1 MAEREL
7 RSFMIKRVSSMKN
20 EHPFC
25 SVIVLNYN
33 GKQHL
38 QDCLSSVEKQT
49 YKNFETILIDNASQD
64 DSIHFVRKNFPNV
77 KIVKNTQNSG
87 TAGGFNFGS
96 RYSNAEYL
104 LFLANDTEVE
114 SNLLEEMMKEIKKD
128 PSIAICSAKMLRFDE
143 RDKIDY
149 AGIKLDVYGFPYIIG
164 HKEKDEGQYDLVRDT
179 IATGTC
185 LLIKRKVFEEIG
197 GFDDE
202 YFTLSDE
209 VDLCWR
215 VKLAGYRSIINPRAK
230 LYHKAGATLKKTRR
244 DKLRYMSERNIFRML
259 LKNYSALTLI
269 KILPRYFVLL
279 LGEMLFYLAI
289 RKDSLVISIAK
300 AVLWN
305 VKHLKGTWHL
315 RRKIQKMRVVGDNV
329 IRKEMIKKSVKID
342 MLGEWRKGELA
353 I

>member
-1 MAEREL
+1 MAEGGL
-7 RSFMIKRVSSMKN
+7 GSFGTRRIRSMKN
-20 EHPFC
+20 EHPLC

-33 GKQHL
+33 GRQHL
-38 QDCLSSVEKQT
+38 QDCLSSLKNQT
-49 YKNFETILIDNASQD
+49 CKNFETILVDNASQD
-64 DSIHFVRKNFPNV
+64 DSVYFVRKNFPNV
-77 KIVKNTQNSG
+77 KIVRNRQNSG

-114 SNLLEEMMKEIKKD
+114 PNLFEEMMKEITKD
-128 PSIAICSAKMLRFDE
+128 PSIAICSAKMLRFFE

-149 AGIKLDVYGFPYIIG
+149 AGIKLDIYGFPYIIG
-164 HKEKDEGQYDLVRDT
+164 HKEKDDGQYNLVRDT

-185 LLIKRKVFEEIG
+185 LLIKRKVFEKIG

-202 YFTLSDE
+202 YFTFSDE

-215 VKLAGYRSIINPRAK
+215 AKLVGYRSIINPHAK

-244 DKLRYMSERNIFRML
+244 SRLRYMSERNIFRML
-259 LKNYSALTLI
+259 VKNYSALTLI
-269 KILPRYFVLL
+269 KVLPQYIVLL
-279 LGEMLFYLAI
+279 LGEVLFYLGIKRGDMALAI
-289 RKDSLVISIAK
+289 VK

-305 VKHLKGTWHL
+305 VQHLKGTLFL
-315 RRKIQKMRVVGDNV
+315 RRKIQKMRVVGDN
-329 IRKEMIKKSVKID
+329 IIQKEMIKKSVKID
-342 MLGEWRKGELA
+342 MFGQWRKGEFA